1 MKNDLKTSPHKNHIF
16 QKSNP
21 PQSIPFANPNSKLPL
36 RPLNFSFGLNQL
48 DQKPSKAHTKTKI
61 DQLIA
66 Y

>member
-1 MKNDLKTSPHKNHIF
+1 MKTFENI

-21 PQSIPFANPNSKLPL
+21 PQSIPFTNINPNSKLSL
-36 RPLNFSFGLNQL
+36 QPLNFSFGLNQL